1 MTDVFIGDRT
11 WKNSEKSDCDWYHR
25 VMMFKWDHESTL
37 VNLNKPLGST
47 LVFPISPA
55 LLFATA
61 WHQLRRSGYRF
72 VWLAN
77 ESEGRLCQAIFCS
90 TKMRNAS
97 VMSATVYSDNI
108 SLRNLWYLVV
118 SSSFPHNPKGLRLGF
133 CLRLCFRLG
142 LGFRLRLRSSF
153 GLTGQRQ
160 DLESLN
166 NTGLLDLSEQLC
178 LDT

>member
-1 MTDVFIGDRT
+1 M
-11 WKNSEKSDCDWYHR
+11 
-25 VMMFKWDHESTL
+25 
-37 VNLNKPLGST
+37 
-47 LVFPISPA
+47 
-55 LLFATA
+55 
-61 WHQLRRSGYRF
+61 SGYILQYKNAQCICHVR
-72 VWLAN
+72 N
-77 ESEGRLCQAIFCS
+77 CIFRQHL
-90 TKMRNAS
+90 TKKL
-97 VMSATVYSDNI
+97 VVQ
-108 SLRNLWYLVV
+108 YLVV